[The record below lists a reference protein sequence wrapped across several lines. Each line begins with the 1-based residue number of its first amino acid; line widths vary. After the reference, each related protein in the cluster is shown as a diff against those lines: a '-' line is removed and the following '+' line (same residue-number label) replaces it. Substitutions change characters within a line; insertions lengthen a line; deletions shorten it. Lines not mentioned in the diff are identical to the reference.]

1 MNQSALIHC
10 KPEYLP
16 EVKRLG
22 LSYVISP
29 IGEVDVK
36 VPDRDYAPEDG
47 YYPDPDE
54 QLCEYYGIDYDQ
66 VNCIEAV

>member
-1 MNQSALIHC
+1 MNQVLIHL

-22 LSYVISP
+22 LSYIHSKNDEIDVTVSD
-29 IGEVDVK
+29 VDYDLNHYV
-36 VPDRDYAPEDG
+36 V
-47 YYPDPDE
+47 DPDE
-54 QLCEYYGIDYDQ
+54 QLCEGYGINYNY

>member
-1 MNQSALIHC
+1 MNQVLIHL

-22 LSYVISP
+22 LSYIHSKNDE
-29 IGEVDVK
+29 IEVTVSDV
-36 VPDRDYAPEDG
+36 DYDLNH
-47 YYPDPDE
+47 YVVDPDE
-54 QLCEYYGIDYDQ
+54 QLCEVYGINYNY

>member
-10 KPEYLP
+10 KSEYLP

-22 LSYVISP
+22 LSYIHSSNNEIDVTVND
-29 IGEVDVK
+29 VDYDLNHYFV
-36 VPDRDYAPEDG
+36 
-47 YYPDPDE
+47 DPDV
-54 QLCEYYGIDYDQ
+54 QLCEHYGINYNY

>member
-1 MNQSALIHC
+1 MNQVLIHL

-22 LSYVISP
+22 LSYIHSKNDEIDVTDSD
-29 IGEVDVK
+29 VDYSLNHYV
-36 VPDRDYAPEDG
+36 V
-47 YYPDPDE
+47 DPDE
-54 QLCEYYGIDYDQ
+54 QLCEVYGINYNY

>member
-1 MNQSALIHC
+1 MNQVLIHL

-22 LSYVISP
+22 LSYIHSKNDEIDVTVSD
-29 IGEVDVK
+29 VDYDLNHYV
-36 VPDRDYAPEDG
+36 V
-47 YYPDPDE
+47 DPDE
-54 QLCEYYGIDYDQ
+54 QLCEIYGINYNY

>member
-1 MNQSALIHC
+1 MNQVLIHL

-22 LSYVISP
+22 LSYIHSKNDEIDVTVSD
-29 IGEVDVK
+29 VDYDLNHYV
-36 VPDRDYAPEDG
+36 V
-47 YYPDPDE
+47 DPDE
-54 QLCEYYGIDYDQ
+54 QLCEVYGINYNY

>member
-1 MNQSALIHC
+1 MNQVLIHL

-22 LSYVISP
+22 LSYIHSKNDEIDVTVSD
-29 IGEVDVK
+29 VDYSLNHYV
-36 VPDRDYAPEDG
+36 V
-47 YYPDPDE
+47 DPDE
-54 QLCEYYGIDYDQ
+54 QLCEVYGINYNY

>member
-1 MNQSALIHC
+1 MNQVLIHL

-22 LSYVISP
+22 LSYIHSKNDEIDVTVSDVDYSLNHY
-29 IGEVDVK
+29 EV
-36 VPDRDYAPEDG
+36 
-47 YYPDPDE
+47 DPDE
-54 QLCEYYGIDYDQ
+54 QLCEVYGINYNY

>member
-1 MNQSALIHC
+1 MNQVLIHL

-22 LSYVISP
+22 LSYIHSKNDE
-29 IGEVDVK
+29 IDVT
-36 VPDRDYAPEDG
+36 VPDVDYDLNH
-47 YYPDPDE
+47 YLSDPDE
-54 QLCEYYGIDYDQ
+54 QLCEVYGINYNY